1 MSKVLMINLPFSG
14 HINPTL
20 PLAKT
25 LVSRGHLIDYI
36 CSEQFKETIEYT
48 GATFVP
54 YVSFPTN
61 PSENDKKKLSFQA
74 AYDTAMSMKESYDL
88 LIYEM
93 FFYPGIQVAK
103 QLGIPSVRQFSQAAW
118 SDETWKNASK
128 IFKVSSFLIDAQV
141 MGKKRIQS
149 MQLPFES
156 MDDAIR
162 HSRPEMNIVYIPES
176 FQSCRD
182 SFDDTFYFVVPQQ
195 EQQKP
200 VVNNNVTIPYQEMMK
215 PIIYIS
221 LGSILKDKSFYKKCL
236 KIFGGKDMSIILN
249 IGKVK
254 PESLGTIPSNIY
266 VYSYVPQVEVLQ
278 HSDVFITHC
287 GMNSV
292 NEAII
297 AGVPMIAM
305 PFINDQIENAKQI
318 ENNKIGK
325 RIHSFPSRAKEIES
339 TVQELLNNPIYKTNI
354 EKMKNELKEKSNW
367 NDIIEKI
374 ESLCLK
380 KRT

>member
-1 MSKVLMINLPFSG
+1 MAKILMINLPFSG
-14 HINPTL
+14 HVNPTL
-20 PLAKT
+20 PLTKT
-25 LVSRGHLIDYI
+25 LVSRGHHIDYI
-36 CSEQFKETIEYT
+36 CSEQFKEKIENT
-48 GATFVP
+48 GANFIP
-54 YVSFPTN
+54 YDSFPLN
-61 PSENDKKKLSFQA
+61 PTEKEKKKLSFQA
-74 AYDTAMSMKESYDL
+74 AFDTALSMKDTYDL

-128 IFKVSSFLIDAQV
+128 IFKISSFLIDAQV

-149 MQLPFES
+149 MHIPFES

-162 HSRPEMNIVYIPES
+162 HSKPDMNIVYIPKS
-176 FQSCRD
+176 FQKYQD
-182 SFDDTFYFVVPQQ
+182 SFDDTFYFVVPKQ
-195 EQQKP
+195 EQ
-200 VVNNNVTIPYQEMMK
+200 VTGEFEKIPYHEMMK

-236 KIFGGKDMSIILN
+236 KIFGGKNMSVILN

-254 PESLGTIPSNIY
+254 QESLGKIPNNICT
-266 VYSYVPQVEVLQ
+266 YSYVPQVDVLQ
-278 HSDVFITHC
+278 HVDVFLTHC

-297 AGVPMIAM
+297 AGVPMVAM
-305 PFINDQIENAKQI
+305 PFINDQIENANQI
-318 ENNKIGK
+318 EKLQIGK
-325 RIHSFPSRAKEIES
+325 RIHSFPSRTKEIED
-339 TVQELLNNPIYKTNI
+339 TVHELLNNPIYKTNI
-354 EKMKNELKEKSNW
+354 ENMKNELNEKSNW

-374 ESLCLK
+374 ENLCIK
-380 KRT
+380 KNIN